1 MLPNPWTVVESTEE
15 NIFPIFVNSA
25 STSVMVTMT
34 FQAVLANA
42 VPWVVYQYQPG
53 GALGA
58 FPYGTAITEVTPGQ
72 TVTTV
77 FDVPSTGRVYC
88 TGLPHRFGF
97 PTGLT
102 YEVEDLLW
110 GKG

>member
-1 MLPNPWTVVESTEE
+1 MLPNPWTVLESSDA

-25 STSVMVTMT
+25 PTSVMVTLT

-42 VPWVVYQYQPG
+42 LPWMAYQYKPS
-53 GALGA
+53 GALGT
-58 FPYGTAITEVTPGQ
+58 FPYGTAIAEVYPGQ

-77 FDVPSTGRVYC
+77 FDVPSTGRIYC
-88 TGLPHRFGF
+88 ARIPHRFGELA
-97 PTGLT
+97 GLT